1 MREAFG
7 HLFFFKWDRE
17 LKPHIEQE
25 SIVLGMDVF
34 PTLLEL
40 ALNKKIKNIDGK
52 SYASVLKGKNTW
64 EDRTVFWISRKAR
77 PHSTGDS
84 KMIAVRSGD
93 YKLVQYIE
101 TKQLELYNLK
111 EDISEEFNLS
121 DKEPEKM
128 NQLLK
133 QLNDWKEEM
142 LVPKRLDVG
151 KNK

>member
-1 MREAFG
+1 
-7 HLFFFKWDRE
+7 
-17 LKPHIEQE
+17 
-25 SIVLGMDVF
+25 
-34 PTLLEL
+34 
-40 ALNKKIKNIDGK
+40 
-52 SYASVLKGKNTW
+52 
-64 EDRTVFWISRKAR
+64 
-77 PHSTGDS
+77 
-84 KMIAVRSGD
+84 MIAVRSGD